1 MKKLTTFAVET
12 VLDLLIHTNGQ
23 TSTLEVKNKLRD
35 LGYFAEQNNVR
46 KMVEDIFTINAFED
60 KYVCQT
66 GSYKTYK
73 FSDDFIADNDQYE
86 YAEDVDNA
94 TLIKAGMTVSQN
106 AAGPVGQNGNAA
118 GPVINGSNAAGPVVN
133 TTLKDFHNSQRGIGN
148 SNVTVN
154 TTGNVGTPSN
164 PGAKLQVTSTVSRDP
179 LYIFY
184 TENHAKKSGVNDES
198 WVVSHTNGNGEIQI
212 FDGSLTRDQVR
223 SRYTSILKV
232 KIQDVRAS
240 RYKNYK

>member
-46 KMVEDIFTINAFED
+46 KMVEDIFTSGVAHED
-60 KYVCQT
+60 KYVCET
-66 GSYKTYK
+66 ASYKTYK
-73 FSDDFIADNDQYE
+73 FADDFIADNDQFE

-94 TLIKAGMTVSQN
+94 VLIKAGMTTSQN
-106 AAGPVGQNGNAA
+106 AAGTVGQNGNAA
-118 GPVINGSNAAGPVVN
+118 GPVVNGSNVAGQVKS
-133 TTLKDFHNSQRGIGN
+133 TLKDFHNSQRGVGN
-148 SNVTVN
+148 SNATIN
-154 TTGNVGTPSN
+154 TTGNVGTPAN
-164 PGAKLQVTSTVSRDP
+164 PGAKLQVTGAVSRDP

-184 TENHAKKSGVNDES
+184 TENHAKKSGVKDES
-198 WVVSHTNGNGEIQI
+198 WVVTHTNGNGEIQI